1 MASEVGWKFPPTNG
15 GKEDGWN
22 DPGIANF
29 TGAPLSSLARETI
42 QNSLDARR
50 VDTQPVEVEFEVL
63 HLGVDVVGG
72 MELRDAVV
80 ASAQAADELGDV
92 GARQALVEARD
103 MLGLAKFP
111 CLRVSD
117 RNTTG
122 LLEKNWHALVKMQG
136 LSQKEGRLGAG
147 GSYGIGKYAPFA
159 VSALRTVFYWT
170 CYEENG
176 VTVEKFQG
184 KAVLMSHGDVANRT
198 QGTGFYGIKEACEA
212 LHGSAPP
219 RVRIKGRDGRPLPGT
234 SAVLIAGFNEERNWQ
249 RRIASSVIENY
260 FYAIDKGNLKVM
272 LEPDSNGS
280 TELEI
285 DSATL
290 AGWFEMLEDYST
302 SGEEEDVTALKRA
315 RAYWELVD
323 GGVEPLEK
331 QDHDLGH
338 CKLFIRVGEGLHR
351 GVALIRRTG
360 MLVTDRQDGLIRFSM
375 HQEFA
380 AMCIF
385 EDPSGNELLRRME
398 NPQHDKFEPE
408 RLPEEEREKGRNA
421 LARITKW
428 IREEIRKKA
437 GPRDTGKTVVL
448 SELNALLP
456 DLNPDEPF
464 DDAAAEGDAGTK
476 ERGFGDKITL
486 KLKPIRRSA
495 AALPQAEQDD
505 AEGYGDDVGGSG
517 GGGGSG
523 NGGGGGTGGPGEGEG
538 EGGSGGQS
546 GGAVRKLLPISAV
559 RVLPIPGTDNRYRL
573 SFKSHRA
580 GTARIQI
587 QEAGD
592 SNASPLEDVRAADRD
607 ALTKTLI
614 AGGRASLEII
624 ADNPIRERALRVE
637 AVEVSA
643 NED

>member
-1 MASEVGWKFPPTNG
+1 MASEVGWNFPPTNG

-42 QNSLDARR
+42 QNSLDARK
-50 VDTQPVEVEFEVL
+50 VDTQPVEVVFEVL
-63 HLGVDVVGG
+63 RLDADVVGG
-72 MELRDAVV
+72 VELREAVV
-80 ASAQAADELGDV
+80 ASAHAAGVLGDI
-92 GARQALVEARD
+92 GARQALVKARD
-103 MLGLAKFP
+103 MLGLAEFP

-184 KAVLMSHGDVANRT
+184 KAVLMSHGDTANRT

-219 RVRIKGRDGRPLPGT
+219 RVRIHDKDERPLPGT
-234 SAVLIAGFNEERNWQ
+234 SAVLIAGFNEELNWQ

-290 AGWFEMLEDYST
+290 AGWFERLEDQSA
-302 SGEEEDVTALKRA
+302 SEEEDGTALKRA
-315 RAYWELVD
+315 KAYWELVD
-323 GGVEPLEK
+323 GGIEPLEK

-338 CKLFIRVGEGLHR
+338 CKLFIRVGEGLPSR
-351 GVALIRRTG
+351 VALVRRTG
-360 MLVTDRQDGLIRFSM
+360 MLVTDQQVKLQKFPL
-375 HQEFA
+375 HQGFA
-380 AMCIF
+380 AMCVF
-385 EDPSGNELLRRME
+385 EDQSGNELLRRME
-398 NPQHDKFEPE
+398 NPQHNQLEPD
-408 RLPEEEREKGRNA
+408 RLPQEERDKGHRA
-421 LARITKW
+421 LTRIAKW
-428 IREEIRKKA
+428 IRDEIRKQA
-437 GPRDTGKTVVL
+437 GPKETGQTTML
-448 SELNALLP
+448 SELAVYLP
-456 DLNPDEPF
+456 DQYPDEPF
-464 DDAAAEGDAGTK
+464 DDAANDGDAGTK
-476 ERGFGDKITL
+476 ERGFGDRITL

-495 AALPQAEQDD
+495 TVLPQAEQDD
-505 AEGYGDDVGGSG
+505 AEGYGDDVGESG
-517 GGGGSG
+517 GAAGSG

-538 EGGSGGQS
+538 EGGVGGQS

-559 RVLPIPGTDNRYRL
+559 RVLPIPGSGNRYRL
-573 SFKSHRA
+573 SFKPHRS
-580 GTARIQI
+580 GTARIEI

-592 SNASPLEDVRAADRD
+592 SSASPLEDVRATDGDAVARTLTTSERASFEIVADR
-607 ALTKTLI
+607 
-614 AGGRASLEII
+614 
-624 ADNPIRERALRVE
+624 PILDRALRVE
-637 AVEVSA
+637 AVEVSE